1 MRKEQTDPGQ
11 LSRRGFLQTSA
22 VAATG
27 VAVVVAPAAA
37 VVALDHRSAAGALP
51 AAVATQPSGAAPAE
65 PVMAYLR
72 DAARGEVT
80 VMSGTT
86 ETTYKDPILAQR
98 LVDAAG
104 QAAINGEGI

>member
-1 MRKEQTDPGQ
+1 
-11 LSRRGFLQTSA
+11 
-22 VAATG
+22 
-27 VAVVVAPAAA
+27 
-37 VVALDHRSAAGALP
+37 
-51 AAVATQPSGAAPAE
+51 VATKPSGAAPPE

-98 LVDAAG
+98 LVDAAD
-104 QAAINGEGI
+104 QAAINGGGI